1 MQINRY
7 ELGPADIQNH
17 VHLNGS
23 SLFTLPPL
31 LRAFAGD
38 PSQGE
43 VPLLEVF
50 CNPNAYSSP
59 FDAKVLVTV
68 NTSEGVQVM
77 GEATLEQLRAGVDA
91 AMAGSV
97 AGA

>member
-1 MQINRY
+1 M
-7 ELGPADIQNH
+7 
-17 VHLNGS
+17 
-23 SLFTLPPL
+23 
-31 LRAFAGD
+31 
-38 PSQGE
+38 
-43 VPLLEVF
+43 EVF